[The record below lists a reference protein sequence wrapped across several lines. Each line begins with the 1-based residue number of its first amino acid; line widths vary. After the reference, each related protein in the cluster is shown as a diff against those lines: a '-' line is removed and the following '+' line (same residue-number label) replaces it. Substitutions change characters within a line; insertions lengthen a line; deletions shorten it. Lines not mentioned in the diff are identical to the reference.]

1 MSSAM
6 EGNKSGITPLGD
18 RCIVEVLPEEKTT
31 KGGIILL
38 DETVDK
44 QEASKAEAILL
55 ESGSVVPTL
64 VDIWP
69 EPGAHV
75 LISKYAGL
83 RYQPKADGPHFRIVN
98 WEDIV
103 GYRKGDIE

>member
-1 MSSAM
+1 MSST
-6 EGNKSGITPLGD
+6 GNLNTSGITPLGD

-38 DETVDK
+38 DTTVDK
-44 QEASKAEAILL
+44 NEAAKAEAILL
-55 ESGSVVPTL
+55 ESGSVVSTL

-69 EPGAHV
+69 EPGARV
-75 LISKYAGL
+75 LISKYAGM
-83 RYQPKADGPHFRIVN
+83 RVQDETDGAHIRIVN

-103 GYRKGDIE
+103 GFRKGEQP

>member
-1 MSSAM
+1 MCSA
-6 EGNKSGITPLGD
+6 GDLNTSGITPLGD
-18 RCIVEVLPEEKTT
+18 RCIVEVLPEDKTT

-38 DETVDK
+38 DATVDK
-44 QEASKAEAILL
+44 NEAAKAEAILL
-55 ESGSVVPTL
+55 ESGSVVATL

-69 EPGAHV
+69 EAGARV

-83 RYQPKADGPHFRIVN
+83 RHQPTPDGPHYRIVN

-103 GYRKGDIE
+103 GFRKGEVE

>member
-1 MSSAM
+1 MSSV
-6 EGNKSGITPLGD
+6 ENGNASGITPLGD
-18 RCIVEVLPEEKTT
+18 RCIVEVVPEEKTT

-38 DETVDK
+38 DATVDK
-44 QEASKAEAILL
+44 QEAAKAEAILL

-69 EPGAHV
+69 EPGARV
-75 LISKYAGL
+75 LISKYPGL
-83 RYQPKADGPHFRIVN
+83 RYQPEPDGPHFRIVN

-103 GYRKGDIE
+103 GFRKGEV